1 MKEAAISI
9 IFYEQKVLLIKRRD
23 VPVWVLPGGG
33 IEQNETPEYTA
44 VREAKEETGVDV
56 EVVKKVGTWLPINRL
71 SSPAHVFICDPKQY
85 KEPLLPQEESLEVK
99 FFPLD
104 KLPKTLFFL
113 HQSWIE
119 TSLKNLP
126 DRIYMMNELTYWR
139 AITTILSHPILSIR
153 YILSRLGLPLND
165 R

>member
-33 IEQNETPEYTA
+33 IEQDERPEDA
-44 VREAKEETGVDV
+44 CVREAKEETGVDV
-56 EVVKKVGTWLPINRL
+56 EVVKKVGTMLPINRL
-71 SSPAHVFICDPKQY
+71 SSAAHVFICHPKRVI
-85 KEPLLPQEESLEVK
+85 EPFLPQEESSEVR
-99 FFPLD
+99 FFPVD
-104 KLPKTLFFL
+104 NLPSTLFFL
-113 HQSWIE
+113 HSSWINIAR
-119 TSLKNLP
+119 KNLP

-139 AITTILSHPILSIR
+139 AIKTIVSHPILSIR

-165 R
+165 